1 MSQVYTESRDWNRKT
16 SSEVTLMMEEC
27 TIKKDAA
34 SMEKWFVFKGKN
46 RIKQDLVAFVD
57 SKDT

>member
-1 MSQVYTESRDWNRKT
+1 
-16 SSEVTLMMEEC
+16 MMEEC

>member
-1 MSQVYTESRDWNRKT
+1 
-16 SSEVTLMMEEC
+16 MMEEC

-46 RIKQDLVAFVD
+46 RIKQDLVAYYMWTA
-57 SKDT
+57 KTRKCG